1 MRKTLAI
8 AVAAVAL
15 TLGGA
20 CTQRPVGERPLRR
33 VRFRRSG
40 TATCRSACSR
50 PAHGSLIG
58 SATILVASSRIV
70 AVGGWA
76 YGRLVDGPLR

>member
-33 VRFRRSG
+33 VRFRR
-40 TATCRSACSR
+40 AAPPRAEV
-50 PAHGSLIG
+50 PAP
-58 SATILVASSRIV
+58 V
-70 AVGGWA
+70 
-76 YGRLVDGPLR
+76 PLTDP